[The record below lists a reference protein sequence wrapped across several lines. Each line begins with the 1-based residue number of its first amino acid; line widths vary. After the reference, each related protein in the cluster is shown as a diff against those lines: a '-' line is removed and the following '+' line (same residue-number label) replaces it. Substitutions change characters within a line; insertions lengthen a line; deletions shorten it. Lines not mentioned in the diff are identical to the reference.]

1 MKITPKE
8 INVFKEDFIAAVKG
22 LEKKYGV
29 EIALENIR
37 YTPDEKF
44 EGKMNSNKSGSKED
58 SRRNLPGRIKIFP
71 FVRGDTGHVQTDLPR
86 GRPEYL
92 PVGRASDECQ
102 KKYFCG
108 HKTSG

>member
-44 EGKMNSNKSGSKED
+44 EGKMTVTNLEAKKTPEETFREESKYFRLYGVTPD
-58 SRRNLPGRIKIFP
+58 MYRQN
-71 FVRGDTGHVQTDLPR
+71 
-86 GRPEYL
+86 
-92 PVGRASDECQ
+92 ECQ

>member
-37 YTPDEKF
+37 YTPEEKF
-44 EGKMNSNKSGSKED
+44 EGKMTVTNLEAKKTPRKKPSGKNQNIS
-58 SRRNLPGRIKIFP
+58 
-71 FVRGDTGHVQTDLPR
+71 VCTGDTGHVQTDLPR